1 MAKKVATL
9 EIGSGQT
16 KKLNPKD
23 YNPPKG
29 RIMKHMIC
37 KVTAP
42 VANTTGGNLAS
53 GLSAARKTALLNCF
67 LINVGFGKNQ
77 ERKPYIAVTGS
88 RMRNLARD
96 AINSEIEGYGATSA
110 DGSTGMERSI
120 ANSATENVVFYLPI
134 PFSHGSIRRDEQ
146 HLLGMGRTQQRS
158 LEIEIKRVSDT
169 IDTGVALS
177 GTVTVEFYPQYE
189 SCKGDVVGLVPF
201 YRETT
206 VSADDATL
214 DNDGLPLLMTERTA
228 AHASSSL
235 TNISVWIDGEEI
247 HDQVHSKELQREFAD
262 DWRQA
267 SAGLITDVDTVL
279 YKVPL
284 NASLRFLQTGRPR
297 FRQNVKNL
305 TNAALS
311 LWYVPYFTPG
321 EIDQDVVAYGELKG
335 GKLIRAASAG
345 LFQGLQVPKRTQ
357 GLPAYVLYDAD
368 ERERASYPGLEW
380 AAGMSTPSVKIPG
393 AILGAAQS
401 KAAAFKAAGET
412 SSASNVAKE
421 LAAIIPGG
429 TTDGRGARGEFSPR
443 LAAVSSVLG
452 Q

>member
-29 RIMKHMIC
+29 RIAKHMIA
-37 KVTAP
+37 KFTVP
-42 VANTTGGNLAS
+42 VANATGGALAS
-53 GLSAARKTALLNCF
+53 GLSAARKLAVLNAF
-67 LINVGFGKNQ
+67 LFNVGFGKNQ
-77 ERKPYIAVTGS
+77 ERKPYVATTGS

-96 AINSEIEGYGATSA
+96 AINSEIEGWGATSA
-110 DGSTGMERSI
+110 DGSTGMER
-120 ANSATENVVFYLPI
+120 ALPDATTTNVVFYLPI
-134 PFSHGSIRRDEQ
+134 PLSHGSIRRDEQ
-146 HLLGMGRTQQRS
+146 HLFGMGRTQQRS
-158 LEIEIKRVSDT
+158 MEIEVKRVSDA
-169 IDTGVALS
+169 IDTGLTIS
-177 GTVTVEFYPQYE
+177 GNVTVEFYPQYE

-206 VSADDATL
+206 VAADDATL
-214 DNDGLPLLMTERTA
+214 DNDGLPLLLTERTA

-235 TNISVWIDGEEI
+235 TNVSVWVDGEEI

-262 DWRQA
+262 DWRQS

-284 NASLRFLQTGRPR
+284 NASLRFLQTGRMR

-305 TNAALS
+305 TNAALA
-311 LWYVPYFTPG
+311 LWYVPYFSPD
-321 EIDQDVVAYGELKG
+321 EIDGDVVQYGELKG

-345 LFQGLQVPKRTQ
+345 LFQGIAVPKRTQ

-380 AAGMSTPSVKIPG
+380 AQGMSKPLVKIPG

-401 KAAAFKAAGET
+401 KKAAFKTAGED
-412 SSASNVAKE
+412 SSASNVVKE

-443 LAAVSSVLG
+443 LAAVSGLMGS
-452 Q
+452 